1 MENTI
6 SQSME
11 SMVLIL
17 LKHPSLGAG
26 VAGLNTAPE
35 VPAMTM
41 FRHIIFGAVI
51 GILSKSTC
59 EVRK

>member
-1 MENTI
+1 
-6 SQSME
+6 ME